1 MSALKKICI
10 CVGLYRKSFKANRMH
25 MGITRTWMMAVQTV
39 MENIPPSPLNRT
51 QLIKIR
57 VKAMRAGVWFRA
69 LPRIDRVLVDL
80 TIKVAE
86 NIRSASLAKSIF
98 EVVGKL
104 EGLLESSVLKSLR
117 LIGRPLAEK
126 ISLTAQKLGNTS
138 AKSWAGDL
146 SFAFFLAVMHTNR

>member
-1 MSALKKICI
+1 MQNNNS
-10 CVGLYRKSFKANRMH
+10 N
-25 MGITRTWMMAVQTV
+25 
-39 MENIPPSPLNRT
+39 PLNRT

-57 VKAMRAGVWFRA
+57 MKAIRAGLWFKA

-86 NIRSASLAKSIF
+86 NIRSPYLAKSIF
-98 EVVGKL
+98 AVVGKL
-104 EGLLESSVLKSLR
+104 EGLLESTVLKSLR

-126 ISLTAQKLGNTS
+126 ISSTAQKLGNTS
-138 AKSWAGDL
+138 AKIWANDL